1 LKPFLIFLQILN
13 LALAGASGYVF
24 FLAPNLW
31 EGQAQLYFGLAGIG
45 FGSFT
50 AGICGLSLLF
60 GKGERAAALHGIL
73 GLGLA
78 GLQIF
83 WLFRFGADSGI
94 LEFFRKKVLN

>member
-1 LKPFLIFLQILN
+1 M
-13 LALAGASGYVF
+13 AGASGYVF
-24 FLAPNLW
+24 YMTPNLW
-31 EGQAQLYFGLAGIG
+31 GGQAQLYFGLAGIA

-60 GKGERAAALHGIL
+60 GKGEKASAVHGIL
-73 GLGLA
+73 GLGLS

-94 LEFFRKKVLN
+94 LEFIRKKILN